1 MTEPAL
7 RRTFIVFAV
16 LYLAGTLFGGVGLG
30 WIALHP
36 PRHAPSTAE
45 AQNVQRTVESS
56 GAKFEEVALSVPDG
70 AVLHAWFFRPARPN
84 GNGVLLLHGVGDSRL
99 GMYGYGRWLLQNN
112 YSVLL
117 PDARA
122 HGLSGGELATYGLL
136 EADDI
141 HQWVNWLVDNQKPN
155 CIYGLGESM
164 GAAQLL
170 QSLRV
175 EQRFCAVTAE
185 SPFETFREV
194 AYARFGRQFHTGPWL
209 GRTFFRPTVEVGML
223 FVRLRYGFDMELASP
238 ADVVAKTKIPVLLIH
253 GLADRNIPPYHSQD
267 IFLRN
272 PADVT
277 LWEVPAAIHTGAH
290 QAAPQEFERRV
301 LQWFSLHSL
310 SQSDIARR

>member
-1 MTEPAL
+1 M
-7 RRTFIVFAV
+7 
-16 LYLAGTLFGGVGLG
+16 YLAGTLFGGIGLG

-36 PRHAPSTAE
+36 PRHAPSPT
-45 AQNVQRTVESS
+45 
-56 GAKFEEVALSVPDG
+56 EVANVEKTITSMGGDFQNAELSVADG
-70 AVLHAWFFRPARPN
+70 TVLRAWFFRAAHPN
-84 GNGVLLLHGVGDSRL
+84 GSAVVLLHGVGDSRL
-99 GMYGYGRWLLQNN
+99 GMYGYGRWLLESN

-141 HQWVNWLVDNQKPN
+141 HQWVNWLADNQKPT

-175 EQRFCAVTAE
+175 EQRFCAVAAE

-209 GRTFFRPTVEVGML
+209 GRTFFRPTIEVGML
-223 FVRLRYGFDMELASP
+223 FVRFRYGFNMELASP
-238 ADVVAKTKIPVLLIH
+238 ADVVAHTKIPVMLIH
-253 GLADRNIPPYHSQD
+253 GLADRNIPPYHSED
-267 IFLRN
+267 IYLRN
-272 PADVT
+272 PAAVT
-277 LWEVPAAIHTGAH
+277 LWKVPAAIHTGAH
-290 QAAPQEFERRV
+290 KAAPQEFERR
-301 LQWFSLHSL
+301 LLEWFSVHSL
-310 SQSDIARR
+310 PRPTGESE